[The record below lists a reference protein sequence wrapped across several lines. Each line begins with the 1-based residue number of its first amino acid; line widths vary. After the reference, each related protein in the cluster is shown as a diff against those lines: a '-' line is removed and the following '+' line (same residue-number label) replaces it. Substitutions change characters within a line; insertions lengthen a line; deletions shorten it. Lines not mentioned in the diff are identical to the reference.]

1 MSRVTAWYVSHG
13 TGTPARGPFATDLVR
28 AMLRDG
34 QLNAMDLVYR
44 EGESEWRPASM
55 FAELRN
61 VANSSVS
68 SSQHPVEN
76 EQTESLGDLPDT
88 PVPHVQNYSSRSI
101 EEADISWIVLRPH
114 SSTYLQEGPFKT
126 NYIREGLKK
135 GTFQFSQYAW
145 HVGMK
150 QWMRIGDLREFD
162 RRSSPRESAPHVPP
176 PLPDP
181 ISAVLLEDDG
191 DFESEEFHV
200 NLKPSKYDATP
211 TDPAIIF
218 SSGKETVAVGG
229 AAAAHFESNGQDL
242 ARVPWEERI
251 PASGDHSGVFAQA
264 VELIDDESS
273 FAGFPEEHEPDNFQ
287 DQPVSDLASSVGD
300 SSSRVEEVSSRED
313 FTPQPFVPP
322 PANIS
327 ASNRPKDNWESW
339 GRYVAAVGM
348 GAITAVF
355 SGHLLSY
362 ESSANVAQVRRT
374 LERANA
380 RVDTRPEA
388 RPETRPE
395 TLADVPPAQPA
406 ALPSVQ
412 PGMPTKEA
420 PPIASEA
427 PVAGLDMADP
437 MAGPEGGLPVNIV
450 TNAQGAATTSA
461 PTEVVVTSDP
471 VAVPRPA
478 GQVRTTAASSS
489 SGEASIVGLKLSSP
503 DAQVL
508 LQGAFPVGQ
517 PIEVTF
523 RGRLG
528 EVLAKLH
535 VRKTV
540 TITKSGGEIPS
551 IRLKEVGLPDGAYTV
566 EVSSASIQLKSDIF
580 IGKRDARFLDKL
592 EAHLREKSF
601 ELQAQ
606 KKVLFYAAQ
615 ELDSLA
621 RDLGL
626 NYGQLRSKPEMWS
639 KFYSKWKT
647 KVSAVERSIT
657 EVSKRAL
664 EDQAYPEE
672 TVRLSSLL
680 ETLKETSQLFEQGVG
695 SQRDVASDS
704 LADLISELAR
714 QKEVIGSATSRGVPA
729 AGKGASSGATSK
741 AL

>member
-13 TGTPARGPFATDLVR
+13 TGTPARGPFSTDLVR

-68 SSQHPVEN
+68 SSQHPVED
-76 EQTESLGDLPDT
+76 EQRESQDDLPDT

-218 SSGKETVAVGG
+218 SSTKDTVAVGG
-229 AAAAHFESNGQDL
+229 AAATHFESNGQDL

-273 FAGFPEEHEPDNFQ
+273 FAGFPQEAETATEPDNFQ
-287 DQPVSDLASSVGD
+287 VQPESDMAEVR
-300 SSSRVEEVSSRED
+300 SRDD

-322 PANIS
+322 PANVS
-327 ASNRPKDNWESW
+327 VSNRPKDNWEKW

-355 SGHLLSY
+355 SGHLIAY
-362 ESSANVAQVRRT
+362 ENPTDAVQVRRT
-374 LERANA
+374 LERASAQGNA
-380 RVDTRPEA
+380 GLNTSLEA
-388 RPETRPE
+388 HPAPTPAQAASET
-395 TLADVPPAQPA
+395 VPPSIA
-406 ALPSVQ
+406 A
-412 PGMPTKEA
+412 
-420 PPIASEA
+420 EA
-427 PVAGLDMADP
+427 PVAPVKTAEAPVASIDMDDP
-437 MAGPEGGLPVNIV
+437 MAGPEGGLPV
-450 TNAQGAATTSA
+450 APLGGAAGGAVDSVKSSTQGVATPSA
-461 PTEVVVTSDP
+461 PP
-471 VAVPRPA
+471 QAVASGSSASNPA
-478 GQVRTTAASSS
+478 TQVRTTAASST
-489 SGEASIVGLKLSSP
+489 GEASIVGLKLSSP

-535 VRKTV
+535 VRKTI

-551 IRLKEVGLPDGAYTV
+551 IRLKDVGLPDGAYTV
-566 EVSSASIQLKSDIF
+566 EVSSAAIQLKSDIF

-647 KVSAVERSIT
+647 KVSAVERSIA
-657 EVSKRAL
+657 EVSKRSL

-672 TVRLSSLL
+672 TLRLSSLL
-680 ETLKETSQLFEQGVG
+680 GTLKETSQLFEQGVG

-704 LADLISELAR
+704 LADLISELTR
-714 QKEVIGSATSRGVPA
+714 QKEAIGSATSRAAPA
-729 AGKGASSGATSK
+729 AGKGASPGATSK